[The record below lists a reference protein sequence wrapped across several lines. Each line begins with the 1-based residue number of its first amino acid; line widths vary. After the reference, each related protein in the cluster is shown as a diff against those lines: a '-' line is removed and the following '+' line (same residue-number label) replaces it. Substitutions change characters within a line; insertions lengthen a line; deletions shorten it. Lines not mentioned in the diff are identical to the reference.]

1 MLVGKRDH
9 SAFPDLGAVECS
21 FLRFYI
27 RPLRGRYEEN
37 TTILSTFDLSE
48 VFLNTFQPIIRI
60 TYKKL
65 SGKVVLYLPFT
76 AFESCK
82 GTSKTNENLKTS
94 DRNK

>member
-37 TTILSTFDLSE
+37 TTILPTFDLSE
-48 VFLNTFQPIIRI
+48 VFLKNSFDNSI
-60 TYKKL
+60 
-65 SGKVVLYLPFT
+65 
-76 AFESCK
+76 
-82 GTSKTNENLKTS
+82 N
-94 DRNK
+94 

>member
-37 TTILSTFDLSE
+37 TTILPTFDRSE
-48 VFLNTFQPIIRI
+48 VFLKNSFDNSI
-60 TYKKL
+60 
-65 SGKVVLYLPFT
+65 
-76 AFESCK
+76 
-82 GTSKTNENLKTS
+82 N
-94 DRNK
+94 